1 MPIVLVRVDERLIHG
16 QILQAWIP
24 SIRADELF
32 VANDLLAQDAT
43 QKRILE
49 AAVPLS
55 VRLTIDTIDGVARV
69 LIDNRTLDRRRM
81 VIVENPIDALRLRR
95 SGVEFDLLN
104 VGNYMAAEVALFVSP
119 TVRLGKDSFTALRD
133 ITLEGVRVSI
143 QTVPYDKPVDFF
155 RVCGNFVDF
164 DS

>member
-32 VANDLLAQDAT
+32 VANDLVAHDST

-55 VRLTIDTIDGVARV
+55 VRLIIDTIDGVARV
-69 LIDNRTLDRRRM
+69 LRDNRPLDRRRM

-104 VGNYMAAEVALFVSP
+104 VGNYMAAEVSLFVST
-119 TVRLGKDSFTALRD
+119 TVRLGKESLTALRD
-133 ITLEGVRVSI
+133 IALEGVRVSI
-143 QTVPYDKPVDFF
+143 QTVPFDKPVDFF
-155 RVCGNFVDF
+155 RVCTDYLDL